1 MKVTAMIMA
10 GGRGERF
17 WPKSRKNLPK
27 QFLSLTDDGI
37 TMIQHTVNRI
47 QPLVDMEDIYI
58 VTNRDYKAL
67 AKEQLPDLPEENI
80 LCEPV
85 GRNTAPCVGLAAM
98 HINKKYDDAL
108 MIVLPSDHLIKYNS
122 MFVDVLKDACQ
133 VAEKGSNLTTI
144 GITPNYPETGYGYI
158 KFDPDQSVG
167 RAYGVECFVEKP
179 NLKKA
184 KEYLGQA
191 DFIIYV
197 VDASIPLDEA
207 DHKIIDLLS
216 DKKGVI
222 LKNKSDLEKNLDDKE
237 LEQKLHW
244 DCIDFSSKTTKGLSK
259 LEKYITDSFLEG
271 NISYNDQIYL
281 TSVRHRDAVE
291 KAVVSL
297 KQTMQTI
304 EDGMPEDLFIID
316 MMDAYEKLGLINGE
330 TASEDLVNK
339 IFKEFCMGK

>member
-1 MKVTAMIMA
+1 MLDE
-10 GGRGERF
+10 ERA
-17 WPKSRKNLPK
+17 
-27 QFLSLTDDGI
+27 
-37 TMIQHTVNRI
+37 
-47 QPLVDMEDIYI
+47 I
-58 VTNRDYKAL
+58 VTNIAGTTRDIL
-67 AKEQLPDLPEENI
+67 EET
-80 LCEPV
+80 V
-85 GRNTAPCVGLAAM
+85 
-98 HINKKYDDAL
+98 HIGN
-108 MIVLPSDHLIKYNS
+108 IVLNL
-122 MFVDVLKDACQ
+122 VDTA
-133 VAEKGSNLTTI
+133 
-144 GITPNYPETGYGYI
+144 GIHDTEDI
-158 KFDPDQSVG
+158 VEHM
-167 RAYGVECFVEKP
+167 GVE
-179 NLKKA
+179 KA

-207 DHKIIDLLS
+207 DHKIIELLS

>member
-47 QPLVDMEDIYI
+47 LPLVDMEDIYI

-133 VAEKGSNLTTI
+133 VAEKGNNLTTI

-158 KFDPDQSVG
+158 KFDPDQSEG

-179 NLKKA
+179 NPKVSSCSSS
-184 KEYLGQA
+184 GSS
-191 DFIIYV
+191 V
-197 VDASIPLDEA
+197 SV
-207 DHKIIDLLS
+207 LS
-216 DKKGVI
+216 
-222 LKNKSDLEKNLDDKE
+222 
-237 LEQKLHW
+237 
-244 DCIDFSSKTTKGLSK
+244 
-259 LEKYITDSFLEG
+259 
-271 NISYNDQIYL
+271 
-281 TSVRHRDAVE
+281 
-291 KAVVSL
+291 
-297 KQTMQTI
+297 
-304 EDGMPEDLFIID
+304 
-316 MMDAYEKLGLINGE
+316 
-330 TASEDLVNK
+330 
-339 IFKEFCMGK
+339 